1 MQRMK
6 ISITGNLSVAIT
18 GSQTHRLCLSV
29 LNQQHASYTYCPQ
42 TETITVAEDA
52 SGLPQL
58 NLQYPGHLQ
67 LQELQVRGARVVVES
82 ITTQSLTIYVRS
94 ADSHVILRNNSLNR
108 LNLRCELRSIVD
120 MTQQALPK
128 LFSHQLGKDAVVRM
142 PNQGPPT
149 CVVCFENEITQLFV
163 ACGHWCLCS
172 ACSSMNCCPI
182 CRKESNQLRVYQ
194 QSAVHHC

>member
-1 MQRMK
+1 MK
-6 ISITGNLSVAIT
+6 ISIIGNLSIAIV
-18 GSQTHRLCLSV
+18 GSHTHRLCLSV

-42 TETITVAEDA
+42 TETITVTEDA

-82 ITTQSLTIYVRS
+82 ITTQSLTINVRS
-94 ADSHVILRNNSLNR
+94 ADSHVILRNNSLSR

-182 CRKESNQLRVYQ
+182 CRKESNQLRVHQ